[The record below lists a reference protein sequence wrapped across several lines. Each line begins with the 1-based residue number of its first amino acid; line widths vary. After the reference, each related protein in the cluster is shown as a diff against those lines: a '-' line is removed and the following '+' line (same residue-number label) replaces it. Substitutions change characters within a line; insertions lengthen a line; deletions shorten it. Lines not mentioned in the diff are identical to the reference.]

1 MTCYRCQ
8 GHWCWVCR
16 QKIKGY
22 DHFESLFG
30 GCFGGGIS
38 CGGCYLGILLA
49 QLIILALSP
58 IIVYFVVLYEAIK
71 NFSFWQLLE
80 PITNLD
86 LISQDHYDYS
96 YDQRNEAKFMLAAP
110 LVGILMM
117 LLILPIAAI
126 TLIAVVACMLYKIG
140 YAFAIRF
147 LCCCCN

>member
-1 MTCYRCQ
+1 
-8 GHWCWVCR
+8 
-16 QKIKGY
+16 
-22 DHFESLFG
+22 
-30 GCFGGGIS
+30 
-38 CGGCYLGILLA
+38 LGILLA

-71 NFSFWQLLE
+71 KFSLWQLLE
-80 PITNLD
+80 PILKFD
-86 LISQDHYDYS
+86 LIPQDNYDYN
-96 YDQRNEAKFMLAAP
+96 YDNRNVAKNMLAAP

-126 TLIAVVACMLYKIG
+126 ILIAVVACMLYKIC